1 MMKKVMGV
9 SLGSSTRDH
18 NVKIE
23 ISGQEIEIERRGT
36 DGDVKK
42 MMQLYQEFDG
52 KVDVFALGGTDLYLY
67 SGREGKRYTIRESA
81 RIVSVIKKTPIVDG
95 TGIKYVL
102 EKDVIRY
109 ITQHTDINLQGKK
122 TLLLITVDRFGLAE
136 GLIEA
141 GCEMVFG
148 DLIFCLHIPIALHH
162 LKAIDKAARIL
173 IPILAHIP
181 IKYLYP
187 TGKKQETS
195 NSKYSRFFNDVDIVA
210 GDFIAISQYM
220 PPKMEGKI
228 VITNTV
234 TSRNVQDL
242 KDRGVQY
249 LITTTPEF
257 QGRSFG
263 TNVYHATLVAISGK
277 KPEDLKEEDYL
288 YLARQ
293 TGFKPRIEK
302 LND

>member
-1 MMKKVMGV
+1 MKKVLGV

-18 NVKIE
+18 KAKVE
-23 ISGQEIEIERRGT
+23 ILGQEVEIERKGT

-67 SGREGKRYTIRESA
+67 SGPRGKRYTIRESA
-81 RIVSVIKKTPIVDG
+81 RIVSVIKNTPIVDG

-102 EKDVIRY
+102 EKDVVRY
-109 ITQHTDINLQGKK
+109 ISQNTDINLQGKK
-122 TLLLITVDRFGLAE
+122 ALLLITVDRFGLAE

-141 GCEMVFG
+141 GCKMIFG
-148 DLIFCLHIPIALHH
+148 DLISCLNIPIPIYNLST
-162 LKAIDKAARIL
+162 LNKIARII
-173 IPILAHIP
+173 IPILVHLP

-195 NSKYSRFFNDVDIVA
+195 NSKYGRFFDDADIIA
-210 GDFIAISQYM
+210 GDYIAISQYM
-220 PPKMEGKI
+220 PQKMNGKI

-234 TSRNVQDL
+234 TSKNVQDL

-249 LITTTPEF
+249 LITTTPQF

-263 TNVYHATLVAISGK
+263 TNVYQGILVAISGK
-277 KPEDLKEEDYL
+277 KPEELGEQDYL
-288 YLARQ
+288 DLLKK
-293 TGFKPRIEK
+293 TGFKPRIER
-302 LND
+302 LNN